1 MGRIKTSSAL
11 DLFMN
16 GEIVAKLSRLSSG
29 KLELIYSDEW
39 IESDKSRSISL
50 SLPIVQKK
58 HSGIIVENYFDNL
71 LPDSQPIRN
80 RIQTRFGISQ
90 GNSFDLLSVIGRDC
104 VGALQL
110 LPENSNPPDVR
121 TIHAQKLTDKQIAE
135 MLKNYRTLPLGMDG
149 KDDFRISI
157 AGAQEKTA
165 LLFYKNS
172 WCRPDGATPTS
183 HIFKLPIGV
192 IEKGGYDLSD
202 SVENEWLCHLM
213 LKEFNIPTANMEIF
227 SHEDTKALIV
237 ERFDRV
243 WADDLSWLVRLPQE
257 DICQARGIS
266 PALKYENDG
275 GPGIRHIMDLL
286 MGSSNMRE
294 DRNTFM
300 KTVFIF
306 WLLGAIDGHAK
317 NFSIFL
323 NPKGAYQLTPVYD
336 VISAYPL
343 IAKKQIAKQK
353 IKMAMAVKGK
363 SVHYEWD
370 KIQLRHWMTTAK
382 LCRFPEKEMTEI
394 IETTLHSI
402 DKVIQSVLSK
412 LPEGFPS
419 DISGPVFEY
428 LKGMKFN

>member
-1 MGRIKTSSAL
+1 MGRIKTSSVL
-11 DLFMN
+11 DIFMN
-16 GEIVAKLSRLSSG
+16 GAIVAKLSRLSSG

-58 HSGIIVENYFDNL
+58 HSGIIVEHYFDNL

-80 RIQTRFGISQ
+80 RIQARFRLSQ

-110 LPENSNPPDVR
+110 LPEDSNPPDVR
-121 TIHAQKLTDKQIAE
+121 TIHARNLTDKQIAE
-135 MLKNYRTLPLGMDG
+135 MLKNYSTLPLGMDG
-149 KDDFRISI
+149 MDDFRISI

-165 LLFYKNS
+165 LLFYKNN

-202 SVENEWLCHLM
+202 SVENEWLCHLI

-227 SHEDTKALIV
+227 RHENTKALIV

-243 WADDLSWLVRLPQE
+243 WADDRSWLIRLPQE
-257 DICQARGIS
+257 DICQAKGVS

-294 DRNTFM
+294 DRNNFM

-306 WLLGAIDGHAK
+306 WILGAIDGHAK

-323 NPKGAYQLTPVYD
+323 NPEGAYQLTPVYD

-353 IKMAMAVKGK
+353 LKMAMAVRGK

-370 KIQLRHWMTTAK
+370 KIKLRHWMTTAK

-394 IETTLHSI
+394 IDTTLSSR
-402 DKVIQSVLSK
+402 DRVIESVLSK
-412 LPEGFPS
+412 LPEEFPS
-419 DISGPVFEY
+419 DISGPVFDY